1 MAAGGF
7 KEFVAGEV
15 LDQDEINDFLMQGV
29 LVFAGTAARASAIP
43 SPVEGQFSFR
53 TDEDVTEFYDGSD
66 WVPLAA
72 TGNMSFLIVG
82 GGGGGAGGGGAGGGY
97 IAAWNGEVSGG
108 SATPVANLQV
118 ESGEQFN
125 VTIGAGGAAGG
136 VVTANGTK
144 GNNSRLGLY
153 VAEGGGFGAADTTS
167 GSGGG
172 VAGGAGGS
180 GGGGAV
186 FSENATGAG
195 GKTIVLLGR
204 DGGTATLPGGVGYAA
219 AGGGGAGGVGA
230 SVAEDTG
237 FLGTGGLGGAGLPS
251 TITGSSVTRAAG
263 AAGYFRTGNA
273 AGGTNTGNGGGGKD
287 TTGGG
292 SGFAGG
298 SGVVI
303 VRVPSSITFTIGPG
317 LTSSSTTVGSDTV
330 YTFTA
335 GSDTVTVN

>member
-7 KEFVAGEV
+7 REFVAGET
-15 LDQDEINDFLMQGV
+15 LDEDAINDFLMQGV
-29 LVFAGTAARASAIP
+29 LVFAGTAARGSAIP

-53 TDEDVTEFYDGSD
+53 TDEDVTEFYDGTD

-72 TGNMSFLIVG
+72 TGNMSFLVVG
-82 GGGGGAGGGGAGGGY
+82 GGGGGAGGGAGGGGY
-97 IAAWNGEVSGG
+97 IAAWNDEPSGG
-108 SATPVANLQV
+108 SAAPVPNLNV
-118 ESGEQFN
+118 ESGDQFN
-125 VTIGAGGAAGG
+125 VTVGAGGAAGA
-136 VVTANGTK
+136 VTTANGTK

-172 VAGGAGGS
+172 VAGGSGGS

-186 FSENATGAG
+186 FFENATGAG
-195 GKTIVLLGR
+195 GKTIILLGR
-204 DGGTATLPGGVGYAA
+204 DGGAATLPTAVGYSA
-219 AGGGGAGGVGA
+219 AGGGGAGGVGS

-237 FLGTGGLGGAGLPS
+237 TLGTGGLGGAGLAS

-263 AAGYFRTGNA
+263 GIGYFRTGNNAGA
-273 AGGTNTGNGGGGKD
+273 ANTGDAGDGKD
-287 TTGGG
+287 TSGAG

-303 VRVPSSITFTIGPG
+303 IRVPSSVTFTIGPG
-317 LTSSSTTVGSDTV
+317 LTSSSATVGSDTV